1 MQTLIKQIKGALAKG
16 YDLYKDIQVLVP
28 VYKGDLGIDQVNLLL
43 QDEFNPK
50 TSLSMKYGDKSFYE
64 GDKVIQLV
72 NEPKQGIM
80 NGDVGIVKKVHKNE
94 DNQYTLTVIFDDQ
107 EVVYNKDD
115 IDQLNLAYAISVHKA
130 QGSEYDIVM
139 MPLVK
144 SYMHMFKKELIYTA
158 MTRAK
163 SHLLLLGDMKLL
175 MYAANHVTEK
185 RQTLLKQFLNQDV
198 SKEEKPLS
206 PYDFM

>member
-1 MQTLIKQIKGALAKG
+1 
-16 YDLYKDIQVLVP
+16 
-28 VYKGDLGIDQVNLLL
+28 
-43 QDEFNPK
+43 
-50 TSLSMKYGDKSFYE
+50 
-64 GDKVIQLV
+64 
-72 NEPKQGIM
+72 
-80 NGDVGIVKKVHKNE
+80 
-94 DNQYTLTVIFDDQ
+94 
-107 EVVYNKDD
+107 
-115 IDQLNLAYAISVHKA
+115 
-130 QGSEYDIVM
+130 M

-198 SKEEKPLS
+198 SKEEKTLS